1 MAASKIEV
9 AKIRAKYLEL
19 TSSLNEKSRRIWAA
33 TEAKAYGV
41 GGISMV
47 RRATGISATTTRKA
61 IKELQ
66 EGTLLP
72 DRIRKK
78 GGGRKTIE
86 DNQKGISKA
95 LEDLVSPSAKG
106 DPEIVLQWTSK
117 SVKKLALALNKQG
130 YSIVKNTVCT
140 LLKTLGYRLQS
151 NKKSL
156 GGGKQED
163 RDAQFNYINESILA
177 AQTNNQPT
185 ISVDAKKKEN
195 IGNYK
200 NNGREYAE
208 KGKPI
213 KVKTH
218 DFIDKKLGKVT
229 PYGVYDLGSNTG
241 FVSVGISKDTA
252 QFAVHTIR
260 TWWYSNGIKRY
271 PKATELLITA
281 DCGGSNGYRNKLW
294 KTELQKL
301 SNELKLEIKVRHFP
315 PGTSKWNKI
324 EHRLFSYITKNWRG
338 KPLISR
344 EVVVNLIANT
354 TTSTGLTVS
363 SFLDENEYSI
373 GIKITDAELKLLNKR
388 EEAFHPEW
396 NYSLLPNNL

>member
-1 MAASKIEV
+1 MKASEEEIVIVRE
-9 AKIRAKYLEL
+9 KYLAL
-19 TSSLNEKSRRIWAA
+19 KPSLNEKLKRSWAA
-33 TEAKAYGV
+33 TEAKAYGF

-47 RRATGISATTTRKA
+47 QQATGISATTIIKA
-61 IKELQ
+61 LKELK

-72 DRIRKK
+72 GRIRKK
-78 GGGRKTIE
+78 GGGRKAIK
-86 DNQKGISKA
+86 DKQIGILKA
-95 LEDLVSPSAKG
+95 LEDLVSPPTKG
-106 DPEIVLQWTSK
+106 DPEKSLRWSSK
-117 SVKKLALALNKQG
+117 SVRKLSSELNKQG
-130 YSIVKNTVCT
+130 FSISKNTVGR
-140 LLKTLGYRLQS
+140 LLNKLGYSLQT

-156 GGGKQED
+156 GGGKHKD
-163 RDAQFNYINESILA
+163 RDAQFKFINKSILA
-177 AQTNNQPT
+177 TQDNNSPA

-229 PYGVYDLGSNTG
+229 PYNVYDLGSNAG

-260 TWWYSNGIKRY
+260 TWWYSDGVKRY

-294 KTELQKL
+294 TIELQKL

-315 PGTSKWNKI
+315 SGTSKWNKI

-363 SFLDENEYSI
+363 SFLDENDYET
-373 GIKITDAELKLLNKR
+373 GIKVTDKEMQILNKK
-388 EEAFHPEW
+388 EEEFHPEW
-396 NYSLLPNNL
+396 NYSLLPR